1 MPRAQDRRVLK
12 TKAQLRTALTG
23 LLEKK
28 PLQEITVKELCEAC
42 NINRGTFYLHY
53 PDVRALLD
61 EIVNELMAQF
71 EDMLESFRP
80 GEMLLRSGAPGRLP
94 GDGCGHA
101 HARHFSLCGAECGYL
116 PCFAVRPAGDC
127 LCG

>member
-80 GEMLLRSGAPGRLP
+80 GEMLLRSGAQAGYRTESSSMVSGRIFISS
-94 GDGCGHA
+94 A
-101 HARHFSLCGAECGYL
+101 FSDIS
-116 PCFAVRPAGDC
+116 F
-127 LCG
+127 